1 MAVFP
6 IRRFGDPV
14 LRRRAS
20 EVEAV
25 DDSVRKLMRDL
36 EETMEH
42 AAGAG
47 LAAPQIGVSK
57 RVFFWR
63 YEEGRGALANP
74 QITDRRGE
82 VEGDEACLSLPGL
95 LYPVLR
101 SEWIRVEALNES
113 GEKVSFEIADW
124 PARIMQHEVDHLD
137 GVLFIDRLTSDLA
150 RQAKRALREQALG
163 LEPASEPSAVL

>member
-6 IRRFGDPV
+6 IRKFGDPV
-14 LRRRAS
+14 LRSRAS
-20 EVEAV
+20 EVDV

-42 AAGAG
+42 ASGAG

-74 QITDRRGE
+74 WITDRRGE
-82 VEGDEACLSLPGL
+82 VEGEEACLSLPGL
-95 LYPVLR
+95 LYPVMR
-101 SEWIRVEALNES
+101 SEWIRVEALDES
-113 GEKVSFEIADW
+113 GEKISFETADW
-124 PARIMQHEVDHLD
+124 PARIMQHEIDHLD
-137 GVLFIDRLTSDLA
+137 GVLFIDRLPPDLA

-163 LEPASEPSAVL
+163 FEPASEPSAVL

>member
-6 IRRFGDPV
+6 IRKFGDPV
-14 LRRRAS
+14 LRRAAAP
-20 EVEAV
+20 VEGV

-42 AAGAG
+42 ASGAG

-57 RVFFWR
+57 RVFYWR
-63 YEEGRGALANP
+63 YEEERGALANP
-74 QITDRRGE
+74 RITDRRGE

-95 LYPVLR
+95 SYPVLR
-101 SEWIRVEALNES
+101 AEWIRVEALNEK
-113 GEKVSFEIADW
+113 GEKISFEVSDW

-137 GVLFIDRLTSDLA
+137 GVLFIDRLPPKLA
-150 RQAKRALREQALG
+150 RDARRALREQALG
-163 LEPASEPSAVL
+163 LEGAAEPSAVL